1 MSKFTLRK
9 LEVKPTAEPVVPE
22 RLIGRENCVNCGHL
36 YCEHLVGMNTVQTG
50 ECEHCRCYHPECAD
64 EDALWDE
71 VDTLKAELADAIG
84 RAEKAERIA
93 KELGVSEQRFRIA
106 VENFLAWFGSRAEW
120 ERENRNAKP
129 VTRQDVIAMRDAL
142 RASDYVAEDARAKM
156 EELND

>member
-1 MSKFTLRK
+1 MSEKYLGQ
-9 LEVKPTAEPVVPE
+9 L
-22 RLIGRENCVNCGHL
+22 
-36 YCEHLVGMNTVQTG
+36 
-50 ECEHCRCYHPECAD
+50 
-64 EDALWDE
+64 
-71 VDTLKAELADAIG
+71 DTLSNLFEKVTNDAAATLLELAISRRQLADAIG

>member
-1 MSKFTLRK
+1 MMDIIDKIKALPDGKTLLYAVMTGMQVEGYNSAHFT
-9 LEVKPTAEPVVPE
+9 T
-22 RLIGRENCVNCGHL
+22 
-36 YCEHLVGMNTVQTG
+36 
-50 ECEHCRCYHPECAD
+50 D
-64 EDALWDE
+64 D
-71 VDTLKAELADAIG
+71 LKALV
-84 RAEKAERIA
+84 AEVERIA

>member
-1 MSKFTLRK
+1 MSELKDQAL
-9 LEVKPTAEPVVPE
+9 TAALAYFGVDADDFNPRCVPE
-22 RLIGRENCVNCGHL
+22 DQAFLDAYRIGYES
-36 YCEHLVGMNTVQTG
+36 
-50 ECEHCRCYHPECAD
+50 
-64 EDALWDE
+64 
-71 VDTLKAELADAIG
+71 AESQLADAIG

-142 RASDYVAEDARAKM
+142 RASDYVAEDARR
-156 EELND
+156 NS